1 MMVAPDEVIDPAVTE
16 EMTGGVVSGAA
27 LRTVTLTAAE
37 VVRLPVASRGVLEPY
52 AVVRPYSACASAG
65 SLVVQVMV
73 AVVEVREET
82 VTEEMTGGV
91 VSAAA
96 APEPVT
102 ERAAVL
108 ALELKRTV
116 LAKLPAAGGLKRA
129 TTVWLVPGERVNAPP
144 ETMLK
149 GVALATVPVRAAPP
163 VLVTVKERSA
173 EAPTETDPKSV
184 VIWGVTARE
193 GVALET
199 PLRALAVAAV
209 RASISAPRSRPSVA
223 A

>member
-1 MMVAPDEVIDPAVTE
+1 
-16 EMTGGVVSGAA
+16 
-27 LRTVTLTAAE
+27 
-37 VVRLPVASRGVLEPY
+37 
-52 AVVRPYSACASAG
+52 
-65 SLVVQVMV
+65 MV

-149 GVALATVPVRAAPP
+149 GGALATVPVRAAPP
-163 VLVTVKERSA
+163 GLVTGEGRSGGGA
-173 EAPTETDPKSV
+173 RGAGPK
-184 VIWGVTARE
+184 
-193 GVALET
+193 
-199 PLRALAVAAV
+199 
-209 RASISAPRSRPSVA
+209 
-223 A
+223 

>member
-1 MMVAPDEVIDPAVTE
+1 MVAVVAVREETVID
-16 EMTGGVVSGAA
+16 EMTGGVV
-27 LRTVTLTAAE
+27 
-37 VVRLPVASRGVLEPY
+37 
-52 AVVRPYSACASAG
+52 
-65 SLVVQVMV
+65 
-73 AVVEVREET
+73 
-82 VTEEMTGGV
+82 
-91 VSAAA
+91 AAA
-96 APEPVT
+96 AGPEPVT

-184 VIWGVTARE
+184 VIWGVKARE
-193 GVALET
+193 GVALKK
-199 PLRALAVAAV
+199 PLREMEVAARKASTCET
-209 RASISAPRSRPSVA
+209 RARAYVEVTHLR
-223 A
+223 

>member
-1 MMVAPDEVIDPAVTE
+1 
-16 EMTGGVVSGAA
+16 
-27 LRTVTLTAAE
+27 
-37 VVRLPVASRGVLEPY
+37 
-52 AVVRPYSACASAG
+52 
-65 SLVVQVMV
+65 MV
-73 AVVEVREET
+73 AVVAVREET

-223 A
+223 VFL

>member
-1 MMVAPDEVIDPAVTE
+1 AV
-16 EMTGGVVSGAA
+16 
-27 LRTVTLTAAE
+27 RPPRTAAGGFTS
-37 VVRLPVASRGVLEPY
+37 VAAGCELAPY
-52 AVVRPYSACASAG
+52 EAVRPHSGCGSAG

-73 AVVEVREET
+73 AVVAVREEA

-129 TTVWLVPGERVNAPP
+129 TTVWLVRGGRGTAP
-144 ETMLK
+144 
-149 GVALATVPVRAAPP
+149 AATRM
-163 VLVTVKERSA
+163 
-173 EAPTETDPKSV
+173 
-184 VIWGVTARE
+184 
-193 GVALET
+193 
-199 PLRALAVAAV
+199 
-209 RASISAPRSRPSVA
+209 
-223 A
+223 

>member
-1 MMVAPDEVIDPAVTE
+1 MSARTCAVTRLE
-16 EMTGGVVSGAA
+16 SGA
-27 LRTVTLTAAE
+27 LRV
-37 VVRLPVASRGVLEPY
+37 PY
-52 AVVRPYSACASAG
+52 AVVRPYSTCASAG

-223 A
+223 VFL

>member
-1 MMVAPDEVIDPAVTE
+1 GVPALSPVSARTCAVTRLE
-16 EMTGGVVSGAA
+16 SGA
-27 LRTVTLTAAE
+27 LRV
-37 VVRLPVASRGVLEPY
+37 PY

-73 AVVEVREET
+73 AVVAVREET
-82 VTEEMTGGV
+82 VIEEMTGGV

-144 ETMLK
+144 ARL
-149 GVALATVPVRAAPP
+149 RN
-163 VLVTVKERSA
+163 
-173 EAPTETDPKSV
+173 PT
-184 VIWGVTARE
+184 
-193 GVALET
+193 
-199 PLRALAVAAV
+199 
-209 RASISAPRSRPSVA
+209 RSREAGKKLSDG
-223 A
+223 